1 MLNTLEALPESMFCN
16 ASERPIV
23 RYRKGKSDCNELDY
37 IIEETP
43 VAIAFNGV
51 AYTVMMC
58 TPNDLEQFAI
68 GFSLS
73 EGIIDHHRD
82 IHDIE
87 MTPTCD
93 GININVTIANRC
105 VARLQQKR
113 RSLAGLTG
121 CGICGE
127 EKLETVCRV
136 LDPVPSSVHFDLRY
150 LDSVLQQLLRKQQLN
165 QLTGSAHAAVYIDNQ
180 GQVTAIFEDVGRH
193 IALDKLVGCIHQRQ
207 LTGGV
212 VLVTSRASFEMVQ
225 KAASA
230 GVEVLLAIS
239 SATKMAVD
247 LAEKLNLTLLGHCR
261 NGRADAYTHPER
273 ITGMI

>member
-1 MLNTLEALPESMFCN
+1 MTTLDVQSTDAVSDACQ
-16 ASERPIV
+16 RPII
-23 RYRKGKSDCNELDY
+23 RYRKGESDFREMDF

-43 VAIAFNGV
+43 VALAFNGV

-58 TPNDLEQFAI
+58 TPHDLEQFAI

-82 IHDIE
+82 IHDMVI
-87 MTPTCD
+87 THHGN
-93 GININVTIANRC
+93 GINLDITVANRC
-105 VARLQQKR
+105 AERLKQKR

-127 EKLETVCRV
+127 EKLETVCRMLMPLPMTV
-136 LDPVPSSVHFDLRY
+136 EFDLSH
-150 LDSVLQQLLRKQQLN
+150 LEQALQQLLEHQALN
-165 QLTGSAHAAVYIDNQ
+165 QLTGAAHAAAYIDAN
-180 GQVTAIFEDVGRH
+180 GQLLATFEDVGRH
-193 IALDKLVGCIHQRQ
+193 IALDKLIGYIHQQR
-207 LTGGV
+207 LSGGA

-230 GVEVLLAIS
+230 GVEVLLAVS

-247 LAEKLNLTLLGHCR
+247 LADRLNMTLLGHCR
-261 NGRADAYTHPER
+261 RDRADAYAHPER
-273 ITGMI
+273 VFGMI

>member
-1 MLNTLEALPESMFCN
+1 MTTFDVTSTDDISDACQ
-16 ASERPIV
+16 RPIV
-23 RYRKGKSDCNELDY
+23 RYRKGESDFSEMDF

-43 VAIAFNGV
+43 VALAFNGV

-58 TPNDLEQFAI
+58 TPHDLEQFAI

-82 IHDIE
+82 IHD
-87 MTPTCD
+87 MTISHHD
-93 GININVTIANRC
+93 NGINLDIEIANRC
-105 VARLQQKR
+105 AERLKQKR

-127 EKLETVCRV
+127 EKLETVCRM
-136 LDPVPSSVHFDLRY
+136 LMPLPTSTEFDLSHLEQALR
-150 LDSVLQQLLRKQQLN
+150 QLLDHQALN
-165 QLTGSAHAAVYIDNQ
+165 QLTGAAHAAAYLDKD
-180 GQVTAIFEDVGRH
+180 GQLLAVFEDVGRH
-193 IALDKLVGCIHQRQ
+193 IALDKLVGYIHQKR
-207 LTGGV
+207 LSGGA

-230 GVEVLLAIS
+230 GVEVLLAVS

-247 LAEKLNLTLLGHCR
+247 LADLLNITLLGHCR
-261 NGRADAYTHPER
+261 RGRADAYAHPER
-273 ITGMI
+273 VFGMI

>member
-136 LDPVPSSVHFDLRY
+136 LDPVPSSVHFDLSY

-225 KAASA
+225 KAAAA

-261 NGRADAYTHPER
+261 NGRADAYTHSER

>member
-1 MLNTLEALPESMFCN
+1 MFCN
-16 ASERPIV
+16 ASERSIV
-23 RYRKGKSDCNELDY
+23 RYRKGKSECCELDY

-87 MTPTCD
+87 MMPTCD

-127 EKLETVCRV
+127 EKLETVCRA
-136 LDPVPSSVHFDLRY
+136 LDPVPSSVQFDLGF
-150 LDSVLQQLLRKQQLN
+150 LDPVLQQLLRKQQLN
-165 QLTGSAHAAVYIDNQ
+165 QLTGSAHAAVYINQQ
-180 GQVTAIFEDVGRH
+180 GQVEAIFEDVGRH

-207 LTGGV
+207 LRGGA

-261 NGRADAYTHPER
+261 NGRADAYAHPER